1 MKSEYSSQ
9 SNFDLSA
16 LGKVTHIEDFLE
28 KNGNIWGPR
37 DPTLVGIMNSSS
49 PVHVLL
55 SFFSIPS
62 LSAHRPVSIT
72 CPLRVWVHR
81 VLPSAKFLGG

>member
-28 KNGNIWGPR
+28 KNGNIWGP
-37 DPTLVGIMNSSS
+37 GI
-49 PVHVLL
+49 PH
-55 SFFSIPS
+55 S
-62 LSAHRPVSIT
+62 LES
-72 CPLRVWVHR
+72 
-81 VLPSAKFLGG
+81 